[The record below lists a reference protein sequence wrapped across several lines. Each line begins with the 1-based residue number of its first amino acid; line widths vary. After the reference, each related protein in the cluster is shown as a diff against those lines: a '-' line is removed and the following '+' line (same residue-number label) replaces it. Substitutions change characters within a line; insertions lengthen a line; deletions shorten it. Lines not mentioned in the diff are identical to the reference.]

1 MSTIQTTQPAA
12 IGANGTPIIP
22 PLEQGDHLT
31 REEFHRRYEA
41 MPHIKKAEL
50 IEGVVHLPS
59 PVRFEQHSSP
69 QFYTNFWLG
78 CYVMATPGLRGGGE
92 ATLKLDL
99 KNEPQ
104 PDGFLFVPRERGG
117 RVKIDEDGY
126 IVGGPELIDEIA
138 ESSASYDLH
147 SKFEAYRRNR
157 VQEYIVWRVLDNA
170 IDWFVLENDQY
181 VRLPCESG
189 IYRSRVF
196 PGLWLDV
203 QALIEGNLTKV
214 SEVVQQG
221 IATQEHQKFVASLQS
236 AKP

>member
-1 MSTIQTTQPAA
+1 MSTIHTTQRPA
-12 IGANGTPIIP
+12 IGANGAPIP

-41 MPHIKKAEL
+41 MPHSKKAEL
-50 IEGVVHLPS
+50 IEGVVHMPS
-59 PVRFEQHSSP
+59 PVRFEQHASP
-69 QFYTNFWLG
+69 QLCTSFWLG
-78 CYVMATPGLRGGGE
+78 CYLMSTPGLRGGSD

-104 PDGFLFVPRERGG
+104 PDGFLFIPRERGG
-117 RVKIDEDGY
+117 RIKIDEDGY

-138 ESSASYDLH
+138 ASSASYDLH
-147 SKFEAYRRNR
+147 TKLEAYRRNG
-157 VQEYIVWRVLDNA
+157 VQEYVVWRVLDNA
-170 IDWFVLENDQY
+170 IDWFVLENNQY
-181 VRLPCESG
+181 VRLPLNDG

-203 QALIEGNLTKV
+203 QALIDGNLIKV
-214 SEVVQQG
+214 FEVVQQG
-221 IATQEHQKFVASLQS
+221 VATPEHQKFVASLQS